1 MNFLGFG
8 YLQSLVKNFIN
19 MFFFCFFFKE
29 HFFPW
34 GLFSLKQLNDKV
46 ENITLNLLFLSC

>member
-19 MFFFCFFFKE
+19 VFFFFFFKE